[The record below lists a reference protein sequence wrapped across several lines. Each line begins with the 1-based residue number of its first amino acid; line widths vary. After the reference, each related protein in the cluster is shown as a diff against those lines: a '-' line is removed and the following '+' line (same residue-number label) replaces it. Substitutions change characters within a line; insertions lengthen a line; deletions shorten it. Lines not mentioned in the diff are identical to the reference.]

1 MEDILLYTSLSLI
14 FIIFTFKFL
23 FQSKRRRYPNLPPS
37 PPSLPIIGHLH
48 ILKPPVHRT
57 FHRLS
62 QTHGPVFS
70 LWFGSRRVVIVSS
83 SSAVEECFTKKDIVL
98 ANRPRLIIGKH
109 IAYNWSTVAAS
120 SYGDHWRNL
129 RRIGAIEIFSSQRL
143 NMFSTIRKD
152 EVKNLVRKLA
162 QNSSSGNFAKVEM
175 KSMFHE
181 LTFNIIMTMVAGK
194 RYYGDDVNVS
204 DKEVAKQFREMMM
217 EAISYGGAANPADFL
232 PILNWTGAGGYE
244 TKLRELGKRFDVFL
258 QGLIDEHRGIKRN
271 TMIDHLLSLQDS
283 QPEYYTDQIIKGFIM
298 VISTKLYL
306 TLFER

>member
-1 MEDILLYTSLSLI
+1 M
-14 FIIFTFKFL
+14 
-23 FQSKRRRYPNLPPS
+23 
-37 PPSLPIIGHLH
+37 
-48 ILKPPVHRT
+48 
-57 FHRLS
+57 
-62 QTHGPVFS
+62 
-70 LWFGSRRVVIVSS
+70 VIVSS
-83 SSAVEECFTKKDIVL
+83 SEAVEECFTKKDIVL

-152 EVKNLVRKLA
+152 EVKQLVHKLA

-181 LTFNIIMTMVAGK
+181 LTFNIIMMMVAGK
-194 RYYGDDVNVS
+194 RYYGDNVNVS
-204 DKEVAKQFREMMM
+204 NKEEAKQVRKMIV
-217 EAISYGGAANPADFL
+217 EAISYAGGANPADFL
-232 PILNWTGAGGYE
+232 PVLNWTGASGYE
-244 TKLRELGKRFDVFL
+244 KKVRELGKRIDAFL
-258 QGLIDEHRGIKRN
+258 QGLVDEHRGIKTN

-306 TLFER
+306 TLF